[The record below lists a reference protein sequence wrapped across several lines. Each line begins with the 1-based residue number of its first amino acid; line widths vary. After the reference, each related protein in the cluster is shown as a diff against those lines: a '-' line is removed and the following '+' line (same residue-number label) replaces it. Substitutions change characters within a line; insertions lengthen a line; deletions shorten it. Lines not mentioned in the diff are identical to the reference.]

1 MLREALEFY
10 PFFIL
15 FSFKTITIDNEW
27 SERLLDVEGS
37 ITKHTICKVSFGYRD
52 KIMSLGTNPHPILEI
67 PIAMKKQHL
76 VKWEGGESG
85 SLQLAFIKRESIV
98 NQAFTVW
105 FLLLL

>member
-1 MLREALEFY
+1 
-10 PFFIL
+10 
-15 FSFKTITIDNEW
+15 
-27 SERLLDVEGS
+27 
-37 ITKHTICKVSFGYRD
+37 
-52 KIMSLGTNPHPILEI
+52 MSLGTNPHPILES

-76 VKWEGGESG
+76 VKWGGGESG